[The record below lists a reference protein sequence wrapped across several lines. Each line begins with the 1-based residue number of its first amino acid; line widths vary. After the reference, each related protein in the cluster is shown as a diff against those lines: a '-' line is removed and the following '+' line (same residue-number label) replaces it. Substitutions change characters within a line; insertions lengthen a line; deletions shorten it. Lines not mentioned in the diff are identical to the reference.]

1 VPAGASLAGELLP
14 MFAVGPGGLSVRFRW
29 VSDLRL
35 RQKAGVI
42 AAVKLSS
49 ILQYSLIDYRPV
61 SIPAAKV
68 RRPIVE
74 TALVRGDVVVR
85 RNGGG
90 SGLAPR
96 LRNLHA
102 PCEAWPR
109 MKHLPRTG
117 ECLFSWSAIE
127 WGM

>member
-35 RQKAGVI
+35 RQKDGII
-42 AAVKLSS
+42 AAVKLTS
-49 ILQYSLIDYRPV
+49 ILQYSPVDYRPV

-90 SGLAPR
+90 SGPTTPHSAR
-96 LRNLHA
+96 TMRSMA
-102 PCEAWPR
+102 EDETFAAYRR
-109 MKHLPRTG
+109 MLVFLVG
-117 ECLFSWSAIE
+117 N
-127 WGM
+127 